1 MVSSRSP
8 NLTDKHVGNRVRARR
23 LMIKMSQTE
32 LSRAL
37 GVSWQAVQKYETGE
51 NRIGASRLQQIS
63 NILQVSPGYFFEGA
77 PDFAQGRTRRK
88 EPPLPD
94 YVTGFLA
101 TRDGVALAKAF
112 TRVKNVELRRRIVR
126 LIVELMGKI

>member
-77 PDFAQGRTRRK
+77 PDPVRARTRRK
-88 EPPLPD
+88 EVSSPD

-112 TRVKNVELRRRIVR
+112 TRVKNVKLRRRIVR
-126 LIVELMGKI
+126 LIAEIMGKI

>member
-1 MVSSRSP
+1 MISSRSP
-8 NLTDKHVGNRVRARR
+8 NLTDKHVGNRVRMRR

-37 GVSWQAVQKYETGE
+37 GLTWQSVQKYENGT

-63 NILQVSPGYFFEGA
+63 HILQVSPGYFFEGA
-77 PDFAQGRTRRK
+77 PGLAQARTRRK
-88 EPPLPD
+88 EPPSPD
-94 YVTGFLA
+94 YVSEFLA

-112 TRVKNVELRRRIVR
+112 TRVKNVKLRRRIVR
-126 LIVELMGKI
+126 LIVEIMEKI

>member
-1 MVSSRSP
+1 M
-8 NLTDKHVGNRVRARR
+8 RARR

-77 PDFAQGRTRRK
+77 RTLHKRGPGEK
-88 EPPLPD
+88 SHPC
-94 YVTGFLA
+94 
-101 TRDGVALAKAF
+101 
-112 TRVKNVELRRRIVR
+112 
-126 LIVELMGKI
+126 LIT